1 MTATYTQREIEIFMH
16 GMEYSA
22 TVAEGV
28 KRGRSSAAVDAI
40 RWEITTTRLLARHN
54 HGFNI
59 ADPFRGVS
67 FWTVLG
73 EVIAAALIV
82 FGLPLMC
89 WMGVLPTAHRKGIG
103 RALISELIQ
112 DFKSQGI
119 TSIYVSTLG
128 DTVEYPPYA
137 ETRAF
142 YRAVGFSDFKRLQ
155 HPDNPECEEELIL
168 KMEAPQS

>member
-1 MTATYTQREIEIFMH
+1 MIEIRQAKAHNFVDV
-16 GMEYSA
+16 EII
-22 TVAEGV
+22 V
-28 KRGRSSAAVDAI
+28 KELPQWFTQGGIESI
-40 RWEITTTRLLARHN
+40 RKDLHFQKTLLAKQN
-54 HGFNI
+54 DKILGFITYYSSQGNGHI
-59 ADPFRGVS
+59 G
-67 FWTVLG
+67 
-73 EVIAAALIV
+73 
-82 FGLPLMC
+82 

-168 KMEAPQS
+168 KMEAPPS